1 MANWKKAGNV
11 TALANMPFRGKAKRQ
26 GEYKPL
32 DGYFSENGRIM
43 LGHGQAPHYVEAV
56 LLTGETIAMNL
67 DTYQGVI
74 GKTAYSEGAAVRDLF
89 SPANQALMT
98 EIQATPKAPKPVK
111 TVRAIP
117 AVRTENITMTIKA
130 NGDRVFTGL
139 TAAQVLAL
147 LGQAAVV
154 NQAPRAP
161 VSRANLALEGIKA
174 LLG

>member
-1 MANWKKAGNV
+1 
-11 TALANMPFRGKAKRQ
+11 
-26 GEYKPL
+26 
-32 DGYFSENGRIM
+32 M